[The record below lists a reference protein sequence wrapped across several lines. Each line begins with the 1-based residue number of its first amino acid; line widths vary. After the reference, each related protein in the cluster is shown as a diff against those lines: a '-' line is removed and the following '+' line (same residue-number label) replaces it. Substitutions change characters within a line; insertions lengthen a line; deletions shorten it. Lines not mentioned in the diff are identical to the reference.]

1 MTYTI
6 DIINLCI
13 FHYSNKMPIKNISIC
28 LNISKPI
35 IYKWINKYNYYFENK
50 IHLTTTTYNEIT
62 KQTPHKLAKLY
73 IFENSIC
80 NYVNNNKGCTLN
92 EIINNNNIT
101 ISKSSICRILKNNNI
116 THKKINNK
124 IFPRDYNIINEER
137 SIFASNIDI
146 NYLNYIFID
155 ESSFCVNDYA
165 RYGYSKKGDI
175 ITKNYKHKHLRER
188 KTLLSAINKDNF
200 VSNKIIN
207 GSVKRDIYLLFFEEN
222 LEIFKYKTILHDNA
236 RIHHSKL
243 LKEYCKNNHI
253 YLKYLP
259 PYTPQF
265 NPIELVFSEMKT
277 LFRKL
282 KHTNI
287 IEDIIYTINNINTN
301 NFISYVNYSLNC
313 INNYKN

>member
-35 IYKWINKYNYYFENK
+35 IYKWINKYNYYFENE
-50 IHLTTTTYNEIT
+50 IQLTTTTYNEIT
-62 KQTPHKLAKLY
+62 KKTPHKLAKLH

-137 SIFASNIDI
+137 SIFANNIDV
-146 NYLNYIFID
+146 NYINYIFID

-165 RYGYSKKGDI
+165 RYGYSKKGEI

-207 GSVKRDIYLLFFEEN
+207 GSVKHDIYLLFFEEN

-243 LKEYCKNNHI
+243 LKE
-253 YLKYLP
+253 
-259 PYTPQF
+259 
-265 NPIELVFSEMKT
+265 
-277 LFRKL
+277 
-282 KHTNI
+282 
-287 IEDIIYTINNINTN
+287 
-301 NFISYVNYSLNC
+301 
-313 INNYKN
+313 

>member
-1 MTYTI
+1 
-6 DIINLCI
+6 
-13 FHYSNKMPIKNISIC
+13 MPIKNISIC

-35 IYKWINKYNYYFENK
+35 IYKWINKYNYYFENE
-50 IHLTTTTYNEIT
+50 IQLTTTTYNEIT
-62 KQTPHKLAKLY
+62 KKTPHKLAKLH

-137 SIFASNIDI
+137 SIFANNIDV
-146 NYLNYIFID
+146 NYINYIFID

-165 RYGYSKKGDI
+165 RYGYSKKGEI

-207 GSVKRDIYLLFFEEN
+207 GSVKHDIYLLFFEEN

-287 IEDIIYTINNINTN
+287 IEDINYTINNINTN